1 MLRDRSA
8 LPRALLRHRDAHMRP
23 GLSTRAPTLRDCV
36 WQRTVGAIR
45 RAQHDCRLPL
55 RGDSRPGK
63 SARDALLRLSVRNAP
78 VCRNHL
84 QKPFMKLS
92 VFIQENLVAIVAD
105 WEAFARTLPAGQTM
119 SALALRDHSREILLA
134 IAAGME
140 LRQSD
145 QQRADEAQ
153 DFVPTEASTSTAA
166 AEHGALRQMA
176 GFDLVQLFAE
186 FRAMRASVM
195 ASWQRSHG
203 AEPGPSSIE
212 EITRFN
218 EGMDK
223 ALAQSVQRYASEVAT
238 SRDMFLAVLGHDLR
252 GPLSGIDM
260 SAVLLGKPGLSDP
273 ARQQAAARIRRSSRD
288 MNRLITD
295 LLEYTRT
302 RLGAGIPID
311 RSACDLGPVCEA
323 SLEDI
328 RAGNPGQQ
336 FVQRMSGDLNLHAD
350 AARMQQALSN
360 LLSNAVQHGSRLS
373 PVTLIAEGEVDAIVV
388 KVSNLG
394 DPIPSDALRTIFEPL
409 VQASSANSALD
420 ERSKTSLG
428 LGLFIVREIVLAHGG
443 TITVESSI
451 AAGTVFT
458 IRLPRAP
465 A

>member
-1 MLRDRSA
+1 
-8 LPRALLRHRDAHMRP
+8 
-23 GLSTRAPTLRDCV
+23 
-36 WQRTVGAIR
+36 
-45 RAQHDCRLPL
+45 
-55 RGDSRPGK
+55 
-63 SARDALLRLSVRNAP
+63 
-78 VCRNHL
+78 
-84 QKPFMKLS
+84 MKLS
-92 VFIQENLVAIVAD
+92 AFIKANLDAIVAD
-105 WEAFARTLPAGQTM
+105 WEAFARTLPAGQVM
-119 SALALRDHSREILLA
+119 SALALRDHSREILMA
-134 IAAGME
+134 IADDME

-145 QQRADEAQ
+145 QQRAAETQ
-153 DFVPTEASTSTAA
+153 DIVATEASTTTAA
-166 AEHGALRQMA
+166 AEHGALRQLA

-195 ASWQRSHG
+195 AFWQRSHG
-203 AEPGPSSIE
+203 AESEPSSID

-218 EGMDK
+218 EAMDK
-223 ALAQSVQRYASEVAT
+223 ALAQSVQRYSSEVAA

-252 GPLSGIDM
+252 SPLAGIDM
-260 SAVLLGKPGLSDP
+260 SALLLAKPGLSDA
-273 ARQQAAARIRRSSRD
+273 ARQQAAARIKRASRQ

-302 RLGAGIPID
+302 RLGAGIPIEQ
-311 RSACDLGPVCEA
+311 SACDLGPVCEA

-328 RAGNPGQQ
+328 RAGNPEQQ
-336 FVQRMSGDLNLHAD
+336 FVQRLSGDLNVPAD

-360 LLSNAVQHGSRLS
+360 LLSNAVQHGSWQS
-373 PVTLIAEGEVDAIVV
+373 PVTLTADGEADAIVL

-394 DPIPSDALRTIFEPL
+394 DPIAADAIPAIFEPL
-409 VQASSANSALD
+409 VQAPNSDAEAH

-443 TITVESSI
+443 TITAESSS

>member
-1 MLRDRSA
+1 
-8 LPRALLRHRDAHMRP
+8 MRP
-23 GLSTRAPTLRDCV
+23 GMGVRAPCFRATYA

-45 RAQHDCRLPL
+45 GPDDGGSRQYRSIARSL
-55 RGDSRPGK
+55 REPPMK
-63 SARDALLRLSVRNAP
+63 FSA
-78 VCRNHL
+78 
-84 QKPFMKLS
+84 
-92 VFIQENLVAIVAD
+92 FIKDNLDAIVAD
-105 WEAFARTLPAGQTM
+105 WEAFARTLPAGQSM

-134 IAAGME
+134 IAGDME
-140 LRQSD
+140 LRQTD
-145 QQRADEAQ
+145 QERADQSQ
-153 DFVPTEASTSTAA
+153 DIVPTEASTTTAA

-195 ASWQRSHG
+195 AFWQRSEG
-203 AEPGPSSIE
+203 TEPESSLIE

-223 ALAQSVQRYASEVAT
+223 ALAQSVQRYSSEVAA

-260 SAVLLGKPGLSDP
+260 SAMLLAKPGLSDA
-273 ARQQAAARIRRSSRD
+273 ARQQAAARIKRASRE

-302 RLGAGIPID
+302 RLGAGIPVD

-328 RAGNPGQQ
+328 RAGNPEQL
-336 FVQRMSGDLNLHAD
+336 FVQRMSGDLNLQAD

-360 LLSNAVQHGSRLS
+360 LLSNAVQHGSRRT
-373 PVTLIAEGEVDAIVV
+373 PVTLTADGEVDAIVL
-388 KVSNLG
+388 KVSNSG
-394 DPIPSDALRTIFEPL
+394 EPIPSDALQAIFEPL
-409 VQASSANSALD
+409 VQAPNASSGAH

-443 TITVESSI
+443 AITVESSI
-451 AAGTVFT
+451 ASGTVFT

-465 A
+465 V